1 MSTNEIKTLLVDVLP
16 AVDFNSEF
24 LFAELDSL
32 GVATILYVL
41 SKKYGVALDAHD
53 VTPKNFKNVEAIT
66 KLVRSKMM
74 LESKIKQFATTKPD
88 KIAVISGEKRL
99 TYSQLWE
106 AIVNK
111 AEALKSEGLKPHHAH
126 VFRTNQ
132 SSDFIITY
140 CAVHYL
146 KAVAVPIEH
155 SATEDTYKSIRDD
168 LDSYVF
174 PDDVADTLYTT
185 GSTGKAKGV
194 MLSHTSLTSCSENF
208 IVDFKFNDR
217 LCFIVSGP
225 LNHIASLFKINPTLC
240 SGATVCILDGLK
252 DMNAFFNAF
261 DLPYEEFATF
271 LVPASIRI
279 IMSYAYDKLCSLS
292 SKIAFIETGA
302 SPITKEDMEQ
312 LSKALPHS
320 RLYNGYGATEFG
332 CATAYDF
339 NDGKYIEGCIGR
351 PLKNAKIE
359 IGPDGTLVVSGLG
372 IMSGYVKD
380 EENTKKVLI
389 DGKIHMS
396 DLGYVD
402 EDGLFHIT
410 GRIGEV
416 INVGGFKVN
425 PNEVE
430 SVASSFPS
438 VKDCICVAATHPVI
452 GPALKLIVV
461 SEKDV
466 PFDKHALAVYIKSK
480 LEAYKVPTM
489 FETADSIRYTYNG
502 KKDRKSYKD
511 EG

>member
-1 MSTNEIKTLLVDVLP
+1 MSTNEIKTLLGDVLP

-66 KLVRSKMM
+66 KLVRSKMT

-88 KIAVISGEKRL
+88 KIAVISGEERL

-208 IVDFKFNDR
+208 IVDFQFNDR

-279 IMSYAYDKLCSLS
+279 IMNYAYDKLCALS

-302 SPITKEDMEQ
+302 APITKEDMEPQ
-312 LSKALPHS
+312 NS
-320 RLYNGYGATEFG
+320 
-332 CATAYDF
+332 D
-339 NDGKYIEGCIGR
+339 
-351 PLKNAKIE
+351 
-359 IGPDGTLVVSGLG
+359 
-372 IMSGYVKD
+372 
-380 EENTKKVLI
+380 VLRRMI
-389 DGKIHMS
+389 SM
-396 DLGYVD
+396 
-402 EDGLFHIT
+402 T
-410 GRIGEV
+410 
-416 INVGGFKVN
+416 VN
-425 PNEVE
+425 
-430 SVASSFPS
+430 
-438 VKDCICVAATHPVI
+438 I
-452 GPALKLIVV
+452 L
-461 SEKDV
+461 KDV
-466 PFDKHALAVYIKSK
+466 SAV
-480 LEAYKVPTM
+480 
-489 FETADSIRYTYNG
+489 R
-502 KKDRKSYKD
+502 
-511 EG
+511 